1 MAIVKFSYGKPQR
14 DSVAGS
20 VNKDK
25 SNNIKLSECVQN
37 QTVYSNLQQFSG
49 NMPTR
54 YPKGEGKLCKNVFD
68 EPFEEK
74 GPVLTKTKKK

>member
-1 MAIVKFSYGKPQR
+1 MPNPLCG
-14 DSVAGS
+14 
-20 VNKDK
+20 
-25 SNNIKLSECVQN
+25 QN